1 MAGVTGCY
9 DPGSLDASFLH
20 KQDNLML
27 VWIKGQQD
35 NDSNKSKTIVLL
47 TSLYSAFAATYQSD
61 HSGVKL
67 FYL

>member
-1 MAGVTGCY
+1 
-9 DPGSLDASFLH
+9 
-20 KQDNLML
+20 ML